1 MYGKGWDLL
10 YEKNILQKLA
20 NKVILMLNNFLTYK
34 IEFKRKVYKGFC
46 KNKVETASR
55 YKFEFCIENSSN
67 NGRLSDR
74 IISTFFSGIVPIYLG
89 SVMIEKIIPKNCYI
103 SLNQFTTLEKL
114 HNYLS
119 NMSIQK
125 YDNYLKNIEKFINSK
140 RWFSLTADHNVINLI
155 KNIKN

>member
-1 MYGKGWDLL
+1 MHK
-10 YEKNILQKLA
+10 
-20 NKVILMLNNFLTYK
+20 
-34 IEFKRKVYKGFC
+34 
-46 KNKVETASR
+46 
-55 YKFEFCIENSSN
+55 
-67 NGRLSDR
+67 
-74 IISTFFSGIVPIYLG
+74 
-89 SVMIEKIIPKNCYI
+89 KNCYI